1 MLDDDYGGLLIG
13 GEQSSNSFMRDSQ
26 TLNSTNP
33 SIHFSKSSLHK
44 QKSSA
49 EPASPQND
57 RSISGASSFLGGPLS
72 SKMPQMQGHHE
83 FNPKEASTLLIA
95 EESPSF
101 Y

>member
-1 MLDDDYGGLLIG
+1 MLDDDYGGLLI

-33 SIHFSKSSLHK
+33 SIHFSKSLHK
-44 QKSSA
+44 QKSA
-49 EPASPQND
+49 EPASPEND
-57 RSISGASSFLGGPLS
+57 RSKNGASSFLAGPLS
-72 SKMPQMQGHHE
+72 SKMPQMKGHHE